1 MDVRKLMT
9 ADPACCTP
17 TTPLRDVA
25 RMMAENDCGE
35 IPVVDDAT
43 QKHPIGVVTDRDIVL
58 RSLAVGRDPNALTA
72 GDCMTTPAV
81 TTRPDCSV
89 EDCRELMEAQI
100 AESMSEAARSEA
112 ARSEAARSEVAMTA
126 VGAAGA
132 GTGRAGAAGGASAS
146 TGVGG

>member
-1 MDVRKLMT
+1 MDVRKVMT

-35 IPVVDDAT
+35 IPVVDDAV

-58 RSLAVGRDPNALTA
+58 RSLAVGRDPTALSA

-81 TTRPDCSV
+81 TTRPDCSL
-89 EDCRELMEAQI
+89 EDCRELMEAHQI
-100 AESMSEAARSEA
+100 RRVPVVDEA
-112 ARSEAARSEVAMTA
+112 
-126 VGAAGA
+126 
-132 GTGRAGAAGGASAS
+132 GRLCGIIAQADIAQAS
-146 TGVGG
+146 TKRETGELVKEVSAPGPTAH